1 MKMKLRLIEG
11 IVLSIVVLFDIIMVN
26 HSYEVADYKDS
37 KDNRS
42 TANYINPEKELQQEK
57 EVQQEKEEVVINVEQ
72 EVVEE
77 PIVVQD
83 PIVYDGKTMN
93 ELAEQL
99 NKSLNSNMAGKGY
112 LIASKSLEY
121 GVDPYMATAI
131 ILHETGCKWNCSSL
145 VRNCNNVGGQ
155 KGSGCGAYS
164 YFESLDIGIEAFI
177 SNLYNNYIAQGLTTV
192 EAINTKYAAST
203 SWSAQ
208 VNNYIENIKA
218 Q

>member
-42 TANYINPEKELQQEK
+42 TANYINPEKE
-57 EVQQEKEEVVINVEQ
+57 VPQEKEEVVINVEQ

>member
-11 IVLSIVVLFDIIMVN
+11 IVLSIVILFDIIMVN

-42 TANYINPEKELQQEK
+42 TANYINPEKE
-57 EVQQEKEEVVINVEQ
+57 VQQKKEEIKEEVVINVEQ

-99 NKSLNSNMAGKGY
+99 NRSLNSNMAGKGY

>member
-11 IVLSIVVLFDIIMVN
+11 IVLSIVILFDIIMVN

-42 TANYINPEKELQQEK
+42 TANYINPEK

>member
-11 IVLSIVVLFDIIMVN
+11 IVLSIVILFDIIMVN

-42 TANYINPEKELQQEK
+42 TANYINLEK
-57 EVQQEKEEVVINVEQ
+57 EVKQEKVEDAKEEVTTNVEQ

-77 PIVVQD
+77 PQVIQD

-164 YFESLDIGIEAFI
+164 YFESLDTGIEAFI

>member
-1 MKMKLRLIEG
+1 MKTKLKLIEG
-11 IVLSIVVLFDIIMVN
+11 IVLSIVILFDIIMIN
-26 HSYEVADYKDS
+26 HSYEIADYKEN

-42 TANYINPEKELQQEK
+42 TANYMKVEEKET
-57 EVQQEKEEVVINVEQ
+57 KEEEKKEEEILLAKEEEKKEEQ
-72 EVVEE
+72 
-77 PIVVQD
+77 PQVVQD
-83 PIVYDGKTMN
+83 PIVYDGKTMSQ
-93 ELAEQL
+93 LAEQL
-99 NKSLNSNMAGKGY
+99 NKSLNSDMAGKGY

-131 ILHETGCKWNCSSL
+131 ILQETGCKWNCSSL

-155 KGSGCGAYS
+155 KGSGCGAYN
-164 YFESLDIGIEAFI
+164 YFESLDYGIEAFI

-203 SWSAQ
+203 SWSTY
-208 VNNYIENIKA
+208 VNNYIESIKA

>member
-11 IVLSIVVLFDIIMVN
+11 IILSVVILFDIIMIN
-26 HSYEVADYKDS
+26 HSYSVADYKDN

-42 TANYINPEKELQQEK
+42 TANYMNVDKTKNE
-57 EVQQEKEEVVINVEQ
+57 EKEEKSEEILAVIEEKEP
-72 EVVEE
+72 EV
-77 PIVVQD
+77 IQD
-83 PIVYDGKTMN
+83 PVVYDGKTMN

-99 NKSLNSNMAGKGY
+99 NKSLNSNMTDKGY

-131 ILHETGCKWNCSSL
+131 ILQETGCKWNCSAL

-155 KGSGCGAYS
+155 KGSGCGAYN
-164 YFESLDIGIEAFI
+164 YFESLDIGIESFI

-203 SWSAQ
+203 SWSSQ
-208 VNNYIENIKA
+208 VNNYIESIKA